1 MKALKTCGRFAPASA
16 ASNLQTVL
24 ELDWPRYSRWQPK
37 DFEML
42 DVLTIGR
49 DDHVAL
55 TGDQMKVTGAEVIM
69 TNQSWV
75 RLKLELIERLKHC
88 QMLVTVAV
96 N

>member
-1 MKALKTCGRFAPASA
+1 MKALKTCGRIAPASA

-24 ELDWPRYSRWQPK
+24 EWDWPRHARWLPK
-37 DFEML
+37 DFEVL
-42 DVLTIGR
+42 GVLTIGR

-55 TGDQMKVTGAEVIM
+55 IGAQEKVRGAEVTM

-75 RLKLELIERLKHC
+75 RLKLGLVERLKHC
-88 QMLVTVAV
+88 QVLVMVVV